1 MPAKKKPAKKSAPVR
16 KPAKAATKKPAAGSA
31 AAWNRTVD
39 QWLRAHGGD
48 GSELNTAAEKA
59 WASFMKA
66 EGERF
71 EALTPALQTAVK
83 KRFKAGLLKACPTR

>member
-16 KPAKAATKKPAAGSA
+16 KPAKAALSKKPGI

-39 QWLRAHGGD
+39 QWLRAHGG